1 MERLRDNHKD
11 TKHTKTVNQFSF
23 VSSSLCGYL
32 IPLNSALEELNAL
45 LPDQA
50 EAEFLK
56 CCGSRNW
63 ARALTDARPFTDAR
77 ALFRE
82 ADSVWW
88 SLRDDDWLEAFRA
101 HPKIGEQKAA
111 AAQSEQARSWS
122 TQEQSGVQDAA
133 TETKAA
139 LALGNQEYE
148 EHFGFI
154 FIVCATGKT
163 SAEMLAILKGRLQND
178 PVTELRLAA
187 EEQRKITRL
196 RLEKLLN
203 Q

>member
-1 MERLRDNHKD
+1 LNTALDQLNR
-11 TKHTKTVNQFSF
+11 FS
-23 VSSSLCGYL
+23 
-32 IPLNSALEELNAL
+32 PAR
-45 LPDQA
+45 A

-56 CCGSRNW
+56 CCGSRSW
-63 ARALTDARPFTDAR
+63 ARALTDARPFTDSE

-82 ADSVWW
+82 AGRVWW
-88 SLRDDDWLEAFRA
+88 SLGEEDWLEAFRA

-111 AAQSEQARSWS
+111 AVQSEQARSWS
-122 TQEQSGVQDAA
+122 AQEQAGIQDAA
-133 TETKAA
+133 AETKAA
-139 LALGNQEYE
+139 LADRNQEYE
-148 EHFGFI
+148 QRFGFI

-163 SAEMLAILKGRLQND
+163 SAEMLAILNERMSND
-178 PVTELRLAA
+178 AGAELRIAA